1 MESAVSKIYEAM
13 ERLEPYHFIE
23 FLKDNKQTL
32 LKLESYLIQEASI
45 KAQMEILQS
54 KTTKYENHLSIN

>member
-13 ERLEPYHFIE
+13 EMLEPYHFVE
-23 FLKDNKQTL
+23 FLKENKQTL

-54 KTTKYENHLSIN
+54 KNN

>member
-1 MESAVSKIYEAM
+1 
-13 ERLEPYHFIE
+13 
-23 FLKDNKQTL
+23 L

-54 KTTKYENHLSIN
+54 KNN

>member
-13 ERLEPYHFIE
+13 ERLEPYHFVE
-23 FLKDNKQTL
+23 FLKENKQTL

-54 KTTKYENHLSIN
+54 KNN